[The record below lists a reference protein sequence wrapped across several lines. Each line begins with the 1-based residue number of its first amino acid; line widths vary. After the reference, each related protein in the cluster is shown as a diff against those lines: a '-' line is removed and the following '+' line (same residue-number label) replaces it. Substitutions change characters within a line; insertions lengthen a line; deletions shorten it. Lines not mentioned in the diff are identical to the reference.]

1 MAFGLG
7 KIKSVENAFCI
18 WIPDGRTLSR
28 HVWEKYQS
36 VAAGRNFFR
45 DFIQLIQGRNSRLL
59 LHHPFIIRK
68 LPFKPPHDA
77 SASGGS
83 ALKKPQTGNHM
94 ESQDQPGIR
103 FVFFRTDTHSARLA
117 ALLLGFSRMDHACS
131 QRSAGGVKTS
141 CRHRCPLRETGFPG
155 RFLCHRTHDLVAAS
169 DLRKKFPANTKTA
182 AHFFIPHAFSHIKAM
197 QSVTL
202 RQILCHLSCQFK
214 SNITIRLKNLI
225 CIFVNFRKILLIPED
240 LRRCIGRLE
249 RIARCP
255 ENLFRTDL
263 FIQPIANILRP
274 GIHPDWRVGKNVSL
288 AVNGNGGPA
297 LSVNSYPCDLF
308 RQDTRALDAPPHRAA
323 HGFPPFLRVLFRPA
337 FMGIINRI
345 IAVLRRQNSAR
356 PVENGNFTCA
366 CSDINTQ

>member
-18 WIPDGRTLSR
+18 WIPDRRTLSR
-28 HVWEKYQS
+28 HVWEKYKS
-36 VAAGRNFFR
+36 VAAGGNFFR
-45 DFIQLIQGRNSRLL
+45 DFIQLIQRRNSRLL

-77 SASGGS
+77 SASGSS
-83 ALKKPQTGNHM
+83 ALKKPQAGHHM

-103 FVFFRTDTHSARLA
+103 FVFFRADTHSACLS

-141 CRHRCPLRETGFPG
+141 CRHRRTLRKAGFPG
-155 RFLCHRTHDLVAAS
+155 RFFCHRTHDLVASA
-169 DLRKKFPANTKTA
+169 DLRKKFTWNTKTV
-182 AHFFIPHAFSHIKAM
+182 AHPVVPFSCPHVKTVQA
-197 QSVTL
+197 VTL

-214 SNITIRLKNLI
+214 SNIAVGLQYPVCIPVNL
-225 CIFVNFRKILLIPED
+225 RKILLIPED
-240 LRRCIGRLE
+240 LRRCVGRLE
-249 RIARCP
+249 RISRCP
-255 ENLFRTDL
+255 ENLFRADL
-263 FIQPIANILRP
+263 FVQPVADILRP
-274 GIHPDWRVGKNVSL
+274 GIHPDRRVGKNVSP
-288 AVNGNGGPA
+288 AVNGNGRPA
-297 LSVNSYPCDLF
+297 LSVNSYSCDLF
-308 RQDTRALDAPPHRAA
+308 RQDTRARYAPPHRAA

-345 IAVLRRQNSAR
+345 IAVLRRQDSAR

-366 CSDINTQ
+366 CSDIYSK